1 MLWEVDEILPYFDR
15 DMLKQITGS
24 QIRAARAL
32 LGWSQQRL
40 GEEASLSQTPIAS
53 MEKDVANS
61 RESTLKLVVKTLQEA
76 GIEFFREEDGTIGV
90 KLRPQGKEE

>member
-1 MLWEVDEILPYFDR
+1 MY
-15 DMLKQITGS
+15 KQVTGR

-53 MEKDVANS
+53 MEKDVSNS
-61 RESTLKLVVKTLQEA
+61 RQSTLKLVVKTLEEA
-76 GIEFFREEDGTIGV
+76 GIEFFWEENGALGV
-90 KLRPQGKEE
+90 KLNPQSDPE

>member
-1 MLWEVDEILPYFDR
+1 MF
-15 DMLKQITGS
+15 KQVTGN

-40 GEEASLSQTPIAS
+40 GQEASLSQTPIAS

-61 RESTLKLVVKTLQEA
+61 RESTVKLVVKTLEEA
-76 GIEFFREEDGTIGV
+76 GIEFFQEEDGTLGL
-90 KLRPQGKEE
+90 KLKPASLTEKQD